1 MFSSTETPHLCIYL
15 LIYCYYLFLTV
26 DLAKLQVATDIF
38 DEHGLRGQNDRLID
52 VGDMVVVLS
61 ALYANIS
68 ADHPEVDTTLAMDL
82 CLNWL
87 LNVYDSQ
94 RTGQMR
100 VLSFKI
106 GLVCLCCGHL
116 EEKYRCKCCLV
127 P

>member
-1 MFSSTETPHLCIYL
+1 MQT
-15 LIYCYYLFLTV
+15 
-26 DLAKLQVATDIF
+26 ATDIF

-52 VGDMVVVLS
+52 VADMLVVLS
-61 ALYANIS
+61 ALYATIGDENS
-68 ADHPEVDTTLAMDL
+68 DVDTTLAMDL

-106 GLVCLCCGHL
+106 GLVCLCTGHL
-116 EEKYRCKCCLV
+116 EEKYRCELLSLWIFYSGLRWSGFMKR
-127 P
+127 